1 MSDPFQP
8 LSTAQS
14 GIWFAQQLD
23 PENPAF
29 NIGGYLE
36 IHGPVDLP
44 ALAEAAHRALAETE
58 AARLRF
64 GEDGGEPMQR
74 ITAEPPRP
82 ITVLDLV
89 DEQDP
94 AAAAQRWMRADL
106 ARPVDVFGDDLVASA
121 LLSVSSRLH
130 LYYLRFHHVVLDA
143 YAFAL
148 VAQRLAELYAA
159 RTDGLPLPPA
169 TIGSLPRVWQDEQVY
184 RASARFADD
193 RTFWLERF
201 ADRPEVLSLSSR
213 SGRPARAAHHVL
225 RRRVDLSTVDVER
238 LRAAIPRSAWA
249 DTIVATTAVYV
260 HRMTGATDVVLGF
273 PVTGRWGRLAK
284 TTPGMMMTVLPLRL
298 EVRPEMS
305 FADVLSAASR
315 EVRQVLRHQRYRLE
329 ELRADLGLRG
339 EGHRLF
345 GPSVNVM
352 PFGYQAPVAGHVTVS
367 HVLES
372 GPIEDISFDVYGDAH
387 GDERRG
393 RVRIDVAAN
402 PTLYTEQD
410 VTAHLDRFVRLLLD
424 LAERPRTTVDA
435 VDLLDERER
444 QTVLRRWQ
452 GAVHHLPDLSLVT
465 LLERQAAVTPDAVA
479 LVGAATTLGRP
490 YTAPADPDAAP
501 VDPDTVPA
509 AGNDTLTYRQLH
521 TRANRLAHEL
531 IRRGVGPGDLVVVA
545 LPRGT
550 AQVVALLAVLKAGGA
565 YLPLDGSYPPDRVE
579 FVLQDAKPAALLA
592 DRRSLTGLPNA
603 GPRPLVLDDPAT
615 ADAVRRQR
623 ADDPTDTDRRRTLRA
638 DDPVYVLY
646 TSGSTGRPKGVVV
659 EHRALVNHLLWTQ
672 DRFAFGAADRV
683 LVKTPATFDVSVW
696 EYFSPLLAGA
706 TAVLARPDGH
716 RDPRYLAELVRTE
729 RVTATGF
736 VPSMLREFLDEPTAA
751 SCDSLRLTLC
761 IGEILPVDLAAR
773 YAAVL
778 GPGLHNLYGPVE
790 ATVAV
795 TDHDCAES
803 FDPAYGVPIGRPVW
817 STRCYVLDPD
827 GRPVPVGVQGELYL
841 AGAQVARGYLH
852 RPALTAERFLPD
864 PFGPPG
870 SRMYRTGDRV
880 RHLADGT
887 LAFVGRG
894 DSQLKVRGHRIE
906 PGEIEACLTAHPGV
920 SQAAVVAHTAG
931 TEPRLAGYVVPAPA
945 GPAPGPEAL
954 RTHLAARLPAPMV
967 PATIQIL
974 AELPS
979 TSNGKLDRAALPVPA
994 PAATAT
1000 GRAPR
1005 TDREV
1010 VLCGLFAEAL
1020 DLPLVG
1026 VDDDFFDL
1034 GGHSLR
1040 AARLANR
1047 LRTVVGVELD
1057 LRAVFEHPT
1066 VAGLA
1071 AHLDATAVAPTA
1083 PDTADG
1089 RPTALDGVLPLRT
1102 EGVGVPLFCLPPVTG
1117 LSWCYSVLLRH
1128 IDPGHPVYGLQ
1139 SPGLAPD
1146 DTVVPDRQPTLPEM
1160 AVGFADDI
1168 DSVYPDGPCHLLGWS
1183 LGGLLAWATAVE
1195 LRRRGRDVPL
1205 LALLDAYPSD
1215 PVLHSVE
1222 HRRVLLDV
1230 VLSDFGYD
1238 PAILD
1243 GQSLEEPDVVE
1254 VIQRH
1259 PGALADWGPR
1269 RIAGLLRVALHNMRA
1284 ARSYRPES
1292 FDGDLLFFTAMQS
1305 RPINLQT
1312 VDEWR
1317 PFVRG
1322 RISEL
1327 QLDCR
1332 HEHMMRPEAVAR
1344 IGPLLA
1350 AHRRALPVPTR
1361 R

>member
-1 MSDPFQP
+1 MSDPYQP

-14 GIWFAQQLD
+14 GVWFAQQLD
-23 PENPAF
+23 PDNPAF

-36 IHGPVDLP
+36 IHGPVDIT
-44 ALAEAAHRALAETE
+44 ALAEAAHRSLAETE

-64 GEDGGEPMQR
+64 GDDGGEPMQR
-74 ITAEPPRP
+74 IAAEPPRP
-82 ITVLDLV
+82 LTVLDLG
-89 DEQDP
+89 DEPDP
-94 AAAAQRWMRADL
+94 AEAAQRWMRADL
-106 ARPVDVFGDDLVASA
+106 AQPVDLFTDDLVGSA
-121 LLSVSSRLH
+121 LLTVSPRLH
-130 LYYLRFHHVVLDA
+130 LFYLRFHHVVLDA

-148 VAQRLAELYAA
+148 IAGRLAELYAA
-159 RTDGLPLPPA
+159 WTDGLTLPPA
-169 TIGSLPRVWQDEQVY
+169 TIGSLPTVRRDEQAY
-184 RASARFADD
+184 RESARFADD
-193 RTFWLERF
+193 RAFWLERF

-213 SGRPARAAHHVL
+213 SNRPARAAHHVL
-225 RRRVDLSTVDVER
+225 RRRVDLPTADVER
-238 LRAAIPRSAWA
+238 LRAAVGRSAWA
-249 DTIVATTAVYV
+249 DTIVATAAVYV

-284 TTPGMMMTVLPLRL
+284 ATPGMMMTVLPLRL
-298 EVRPEMS
+298 EVRPAMS
-305 FADVLSAASR
+305 FADVLAAASR

-329 ELRADLGLRG
+329 DLRADLGLRG
-339 EGHRLF
+339 EGHRPF

-352 PFGYQAPVAGHVTVS
+352 PFGYQAPVAGHVTVA

-402 PTLYTEQD
+402 PTLYTEDD
-410 VTAHLDRFVRLLLD
+410 VTAHHDRFVRLLLE
-424 LAERPRTTVDA
+424 LAEQPGTMVGD
-435 VDLLDERER
+435 VDLLDDRER
-444 QTVLRRWQ
+444 RTVLRQWQ
-452 GAVHHLPDLSLVT
+452 GAVRDVPDSTLVT
-465 LLERQAAVTPDAVA
+465 LLERQAAATPDAVA
-479 LVGAATTLGRP
+479 LVGAPT
-490 YTAPADPDAAP
+490 
-501 VDPDTVPA
+501 VDPHTSPA
-509 AGNDTLTYRQLH
+509 GDDTLTYRQLH
-521 TRANRLAHEL
+521 THANRLAHEL
-531 IRRGVGPGDLVVVA
+531 IGRGVGPGDLVVVA

-550 AQVVALLAVLKAGGA
+550 AQVVALLAVLKAGAA
-565 YLPLDGSYPPDRVE
+565 YLPLDGSYPPDRVA
-579 FVLQDAKPAALLA
+579 FVLRDARPAALLA
-592 DRRSLTGLPNA
+592 DQRSLSGLPDT

-615 ADAVRRQR
+615 VEAIRRR
-623 ADDPTDTDRRRTLRA
+623 PAENPTDADRRRESRT

-646 TSGSTGRPKGVVV
+646 TSGSTGRPKGVLV
-659 EHRALVNHLLWTQ
+659 EHRALVNQLLWTH
-672 DRFAFGAADRV
+672 DHFGFGPADRV

-716 RDPRYLAELVRTE
+716 RDPRYLAEVVRAE
-729 RVTATGF
+729 RVTVTGF
-736 VPSMLREFLDEPTAA
+736 VPSMLREFLDEPSTA

-761 IGEILPVDLAAR
+761 IGEVLPTDLADR
-773 YAAVL
+773 YDAVL

-790 ATVAV
+790 VTVAV
-795 TDHDCAES
+795 TDHDCAEPY
-803 FDPAYGVPIGRPVW
+803 DPVYGVPIGRPLHN
-817 STRCYVLDPD
+817 TRCYVLDPD

-841 AGAQVARGYLH
+841 AGVQVARGYLH

-870 SRMYRTGDRV
+870 SRMYRTGDRA

-887 LAFVGRG
+887 LAFVGRS
-894 DSQLKVRGHRIE
+894 DTQLKVRGHRIE
-906 PGEIEACLTAHPGV
+906 PGEIEACLATHPQV

-931 TEPRLAGYVVPAPA
+931 TETRLAGYVVPAPA
-945 GPAPGPEAL
+945 VPPPDPEAL
-954 RTHLAARLPAPMV
+954 RTHLASRLPAPMV
-967 PATIQIL
+967 PATIQVL
-974 AELPS
+974 AELPL
-979 TSNGKLDRAALPVPA
+979 TSNGKLDRAALPVPDL
-994 PAATAT
+994 AATVT
-1000 GRAPR
+1000 GRTPR

-1026 VDDDFFDL
+1026 VDDNFFDL

-1040 AARLANR
+1040 AARLAKR

-1071 AHLDATAVAPTA
+1071 AYLDTTTAAPVSA
-1083 PDTADG
+1083 DGPDG
-1089 RPTALDGVLPLRT
+1089 RPTALDVVLPLRT
-1102 EGVGVPLFCLPPVTG
+1102 GGDGVPLFCLPPVTG

-1128 IDPGHPVYGLQ
+1128 IDAGHPVYGLQ
-1139 SPGLAPD
+1139 SPGLAG
-1146 DTVVPDRQPTLPEM
+1146 DTVVADRQPTLQEM
-1160 AVGFADDI
+1160 AEGFADEI
-1168 DSVYPDGPCHLLGWS
+1168 ETVRPDGPCHLLGWS

-1243 GQSLEEPDVVE
+1243 GQSLAEPDVVD
-1254 VIQRH
+1254 VIRRH
-1259 PGALADWGPR
+1259 PGALADWNPD
-1269 RIAGLLRVALHNMRA
+1269 RIAGLLRVALRNMRA
-1284 ARSYRPES
+1284 ARAYRPES

-1305 RPINLQT
+1305 RPVNLQT

-1322 RISEL
+1322 GITEL
-1327 QLDCR
+1327 QVDCR
-1332 HEHMMRPEAVAR
+1332 HEHMMRPDEVAT

-1350 AHRRALPVPTR
+1350 AHRRALPVPAHR
-1361 R
+1361 